1 MGTCADIGR
10 ALASSEYV
18 AYSLT
23 QEAHMPAP
31 ITWSP
36 SAAEALKRLVGRL
49 FATTTETAAILNHDP
64 RTIRKAIDAGEIPS
78 VRVGA
83 TRRVPV
89 AWIREQ
95 ARIGTDGGPTAA

>member
-1 MGTCADIGR
+1 
-10 ALASSEYV
+10 
-18 AYSLT
+18 
-23 QEAHMPAP
+23 MPSP

-36 SAAEALKRLVGRL
+36 SATAAIERIKGRL

-89 AWIREQ
+89 TWIMAQ
-95 ARIGTDGGPTAA
+95 AGLSADGSAGA